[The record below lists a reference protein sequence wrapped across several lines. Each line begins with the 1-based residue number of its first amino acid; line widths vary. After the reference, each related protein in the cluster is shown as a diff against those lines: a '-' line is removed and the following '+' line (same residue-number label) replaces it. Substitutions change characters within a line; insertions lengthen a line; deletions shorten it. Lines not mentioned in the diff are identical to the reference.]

1 MEGNAV
7 MTLLAR
13 ENPGLE
19 GPRQKDE
26 TGQEAALRGQGGLK
40 AREDGRKGTVDYGQM
55 ADEIEALGR
64 YFMAKYGRGRKRQ
77 RPVVR

>member
-13 ENPGLE
+13 GNAELE

-26 TGQEAALRGQGGLK
+26 TGQEAAEWEQGSLK
-40 AREDGRKGTVDYGQM
+40 EREEGREGTVDYGRM

-64 YFMAKYGRGRKRQ
+64 YFMAKYGRRRKRQ
-77 RPVVR
+77 RLVVR

>member
-1 MEGNAV
+1 MEGNVV

-19 GPRQKDE
+19 GPKQKDG
-26 TGQEAALRGQGGLK
+26 TGKEAAEWEQGGLK
-40 AREDGRKGTVDYGQM
+40 AREDGREGTVDYGRM

-64 YFMAKYGRGRKRQ
+64 YFMTKYGRRRKRQ
-77 RPVVR
+77 RLVVR

>member
-1 MEGNAV
+1 MEDNTMMLLTHGNA
-7 MTLLAR
+7 
-13 ENPGLE
+13 GLE

-40 AREDGRKGTVDYGQM
+40 EREEGREGTVDYGQM

-64 YFMAKYGRGRKRQ
+64 YFMAKYGRRRKRQ